1 MVEDGMLQAV
11 EENQVDA
18 EDKCCML
25 YHHHM
30 DYEEEI
36 ELLVARGFQPFE
48 GQCYNTSHIIPSDN
62 TAKKGCYTYI
72 SKPYKQCISVKN
84 SQFL

>member
-36 ELLVARGFQPFE
+36 ELNL
-48 GQCYNTSHIIPSDN
+48 
-62 TAKKGCYTYI
+62 
-72 SKPYKQCISVKN
+72 
-84 SQFL
+84 